1 MDKDKKYII
10 LGVGQSDKL
19 VSRAAM
25 DAAMNLLTHNP
36 KIEYPDPMTLEES
49 VALYNAEHPDQ
60 HTTVEIL
67 TLSEIKDKYG
77 AKYIAGIDPYEGQG
91 NGSPNIHEMDEVG
104 QFNMDRLP
112 YPELVEELSNFYTPM
127 VWTALDELQ
136 PTYKIVKDEEA
147 LKRFIDF
154 LPDLEE
160 GQKFYYSLF
169 ARKKYGATE
178 GLKSDKCQLKR
189 GTTTKERML
198 RDFKKLE
205 TVVGTY
211 TLDDLVINQD
221 SLVLYITPNP
231 RDMHKAALNTAK
243 TIVSDMAQGKRL
255 KSPSAMALN
264 EIQTAGVKKFFNV
277 DIDFNE
283 KGKAEPR
290 SFVKRY
296 LEVDAVGHING
307 DAMHFVNTRGGF
319 HILVELDK
327 IKDEY
332 KKTWYMFF
340 NKHADTELYSIDM
353 SNGDGM
359 LPVCG
364 CVQSDFVP
372 YLD

>member
-1 MDKDKKYII
+1 MDKDKRY
-10 LGVGQSDKL
+10 
-19 VSRAAM
+19 
-25 DAAMNLLTHNP
+25 T
-36 KIEYPDPMTLEES
+36 
-49 VALYNAEHPDQ
+49 
-60 HTTVEIL
+60 
-67 TLSEIKDKYG
+67 
-77 AKYIAGIDPYEGQG
+77 AGIDPYYDIQ
-91 NGSPNIHEMDEVG
+91 
-104 QFNMDRLP
+104 
-112 YPELVEELSNFYTPM
+112 
-127 VWTALDELQ
+127 ALNDLQ

-147 LKRFIDF
+147 LKKFIDF
-154 LPDLEE
+154 LPDLEPE
-160 GQKFYYSLF
+160 QKFYYSLF

-205 TVVGTY
+205 TIVGTY

-255 KSPSAMALN
+255 KSPTAMALN
-264 EIQTAGVKKFFNV
+264 EIQTAGVKKFFNI
-277 DIDFNE
+277 DIDLTEEGKEMDRQDLIDIIKTYATLNE
-283 KGKAEPR
+283 
-290 SFVKRY
+290 
-296 LEVDAVGHING
+296 
-307 DAMHFVNTRGGF
+307 DAMHFVHTRGGF
-319 HILVELDK
+319 HLLVELAK
-327 IKDEY
+327 VEEQY
-332 KKTWYMFF
+332 KKTWYQYF
-340 NKHADTELYSIDM
+340 NGWKTPQFEVDM